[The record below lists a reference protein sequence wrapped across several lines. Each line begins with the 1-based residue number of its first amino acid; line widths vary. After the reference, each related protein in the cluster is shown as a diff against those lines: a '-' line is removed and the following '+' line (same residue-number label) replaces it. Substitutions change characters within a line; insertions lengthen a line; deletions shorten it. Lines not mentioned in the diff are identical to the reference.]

1 VLTIRRLLAEND
13 GLDSAAI
20 DAFLEANESPIVEG
34 PSVTFLYRGEVS
46 SVHLRHF
53 SMGFPSL
60 QEFRRIEDT
69 DLWFLTMEVPPRSR
83 MEYKLE
89 IRRGR
94 ERRLILD
101 PLNTH
106 NAQDPFG
113 VNSVCYASGYER
125 PEWTRVD
132 PDARPGRL
140 ETLTVPSA
148 VHGSDVELPVY
159 MPARLRT
166 SRKYPLL
173 IVFDGEDYLRYS
185 DLKTV
190 LDNLM
195 HRYELPQMMV
205 ALSQSP
211 DRFTDY
217 TASKQHARFVAEDL
231 LPGLESQ
238 LPALCTP
245 NSRGLMGA
253 SLGAVAAFHTAS
265 SYPGLFG
272 KLLLQSG
279 SFRFNDTGY
288 EEHHPA
294 LAPVVEFINAY
305 RENPARVADRVAITC
320 GRYESLI
327 WANRA
332 LQPHLQ
338 KSGMR
343 IHYTE
348 ARDGHNWD
356 NWRDRLRT
364 SLSWLFP
371 GPLGMV
377 YE

>member
-1 VLTIRRLLAEND
+1 LLTIRRLLAEND
-13 GLDSAAI
+13 GPDSAAI
-20 DAFLEANESPIVEG
+20 DAFLDANESPIVEG
-34 PSVTFLYRGEVS
+34 PSVTFLYRGEAS
-46 SVHLRHF
+46 DVHLRHF
-53 SMGFPSL
+53 IMGFPSL
-60 QEFRRIEDT
+60 QEFRRIDGT

-94 ERRLILD
+94 KRRLILD

-140 ETLTVPSA
+140 ETVTVPSA
-148 VHGSDVELPVY
+148 VHGADVELPVY

-217 TASKQHARFVAEDL
+217 TASEQHAKFVAEDL

-238 LPALCTP
+238 LPALGTP

-265 SYPGLFG
+265 SYPSLFG

-305 RENPARVADRVAITC
+305 RESPARVADRVAITC

-343 IHYTE
+343 IRYSE

>member
-1 VLTIRRLLAEND
+1 MLTIRRLMTENESLGD
-13 GLDSAAI
+13 DTIG
-20 DAFLEANESPIVEG
+20 AFLEAHSSPIVEG
-34 PSVTFLYRGEVS
+34 PSVTFLYHGKARGVR
-46 SVHLRHF
+46 LRHF
-53 SMGFPSL
+53 IMGFPSL
-60 QEFRRIEDT
+60 QPFRRVSES

-83 MEYKLE
+83 IEYKLE
-89 IRRGR
+89 IEIGSR
-94 ERRLILD
+94 RRLILD
-101 PLNTH
+101 PLNRH

-125 PEWTRVD
+125 PEWTRED
-132 PDARPGRL
+132 PETRPGTL
-140 ETLTVPSA
+140 ETVVLPSA
-148 VHGSDVELPVY
+148 VHGEDVELRVY
-159 MPARLRT
+159 VPARLRA
-166 SRKYPLL
+166 SRKVPLL
-173 IVFDGEDYLRYS
+173 IAFDGEDYVRYS
-185 DLKTV
+185 EFKTV

-195 HRYELPQMMV
+195 HRYELPPMLV

-217 TASKQHARFVAEDL
+217 TASERHAQFVAEDL
-231 LPGLESQ
+231 LPGLESHF
-238 LPALCTP
+238 PALGTP
-245 NSRGLMGA
+245 SARGLMGA
-253 SLGAVAAFHTAS
+253 SLGAVAAFHTAYC
-265 SYPGLFG
+265 YPGVFG

-294 LAPVVEFINAY
+294 LEPVVEFVNGY
-305 RENPARVADRVAITC
+305 REDPVRVAERVSVTC

-327 WANRA
+327 WDNRA

-343 IHYTE
+343 IRYSE

-356 NWRDRLRT
+356 NWRDRLRPA
-364 SLSWLFP
+364 LSWLFP